1 MTSRESG
8 IDGPSGCDGGILVGR
23 SLPFSGRWREQRRC
37 RVGHLRHP
45 AHPVHPS
52 PAVSPPGLIAMPT
65 GAMRLGTTKR
75 QDDRMDRI
83 NRMTEMIRAAALALA
98 PAA

>member
-1 MTSRESG
+1 
-8 IDGPSGCDGGILVGR
+8 
-23 SLPFSGRWREQRRC
+23 
-37 RVGHLRHP
+37 
-45 AHPVHPS
+45 
-52 PAVSPPGLIAMPT
+52 MPT